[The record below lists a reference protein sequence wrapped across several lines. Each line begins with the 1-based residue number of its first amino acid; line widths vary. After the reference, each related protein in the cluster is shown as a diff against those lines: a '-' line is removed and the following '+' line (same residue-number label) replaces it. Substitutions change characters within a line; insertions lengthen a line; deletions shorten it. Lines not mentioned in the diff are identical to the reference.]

1 MHQNLIETIAFLASF
16 TLVVGGLAFLFSDK
30 ASNIPLLKTLKES
43 SIAKIAASGAFA
55 LIAWFLPWIS
65 LKVLFLALAF
75 VLPLSIFPLK
85 KTLSPLGAVILIFF
99 LIIIAL
105 GLLAI
110 PVVFGTYSNIL
121 KIATGT
127 LPQININIPPI
138 DISNSSEDVVI
149 NRLDKKVL
157 PDTEIPLEDVQNIQI
172 STYSGMELE
181 FTKTNTI
188 EIPSD
193 FVVKKEEENLILS
206 ELSQKNVT
214 YVIKVGILSPKNLK
228 INCSG
233 IKITGKADLKDFSL
247 NCNGA
252 KMNADITSEKE
263 TSIHCSGLNLTGKL
277 RGENLNIDAD
287 GINMSGELYF
297 DKISINSSGINIHTS
312 AKFNDFK
319 ISSSG
324 FNGTIEILNSSN
336 ERGNLLIDS
345 DGGLARIINKNNAPV
360 EIKTHGFIKLV
371 KE

>member
-75 VLPLSIFPLK
+75 VLLLSIFPLK
-85 KTLSPLGAVILIFF
+85 KTLSPLGTVILIFF

-110 PVVFGTYSNIL
+110 PVS
-121 KIATGT
+121 T

-138 DISNSSEDVVI
+138 DISNSSGDVVI

-193 FVVKKEEENLILS
+193 FVVKKEGENLILS

-214 YVIKVGILSPKNLK
+214 YVIKVGTLSPKNLK

-324 FNGTIEILNSSN
+324 FNGIIEILNSSN

-345 DGGLARIINKNNAPV
+345 DGGLARVINKNNAPV